1 MDLTLSAQAWKNI
14 TWWKT
19 LNVYHLETL
28 ENDRIET
35 LYVALGL
42 CDRMMGSKYWPGE
55 TDCWF
60 DGNPDFWLVVN
71 LIAEMIESPNL

>member
-42 CDRMMGSKYWPGE
+42 CDRMMGSKY
-55 TDCWF
+55 
-60 DGNPDFWLVVN
+60 
-71 LIAEMIESPNL
+71 